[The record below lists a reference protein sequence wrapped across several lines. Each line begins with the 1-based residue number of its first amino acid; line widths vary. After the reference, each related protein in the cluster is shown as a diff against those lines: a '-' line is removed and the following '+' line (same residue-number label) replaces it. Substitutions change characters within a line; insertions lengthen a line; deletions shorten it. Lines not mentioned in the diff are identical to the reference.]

1 MVLKPK
7 WIEFYTLKKKGS
19 SDEEIGNV
27 RKLEQPA
34 EEKNFSNWGIKVIR
48 NTKDYQC
55 NRIVNLDDIKLI
67 KETDKFANT
76 AQLIDMK
83 KMLDIFAINKKEE
96 NANQKNF
103 VFKMKCEKLSTTD
116 SKPHTVF
123 VMS

>member
-48 NTKDYQC
+48 NTKDY
-55 NRIVNLDDIKLI
+55 
-67 KETDKFANT
+67 
-76 AQLIDMK
+76 
-83 KMLDIFAINKKEE
+83 
-96 NANQKNF
+96 
-103 VFKMKCEKLSTTD
+103 
-116 SKPHTVF
+116 
-123 VMS
+123 